1 MPPKGTK
8 PVASNRRARYDYD
21 ILETY
26 ECGMVLS
33 GSEVK
38 SLRDSKV
45 QLRESYARVEGAEV
59 WLYGVHIA
67 PYAFAPGAAGH
78 DPDRR
83 RKLLLNRREIDEIT
97 ASTQQKGLTLI
108 PLSIYFKDGR
118 AKIEVGLARGRK
130 TFDKRRAIAE
140 RDMER
145 DVERSMRRRD
155 KG

>member
-8 PVASNRRARYDYD
+8 PVASNRRARYDYE

-26 ECGMVLS
+26 ECGLVLS

-45 QLRESYARVEGAEV
+45 QLREAYARVDDGEV
-59 WLYGVHIA
+59 WVYGMHIA

-83 RKLLLNRREIDEIT
+83 RKLLLHRRQIEEIT
-97 ASTQQKGLTLI
+97 ASTQQRGLTLI
-108 PLSIYFKDGR
+108 PLAIYFKEGR
-118 AKIEVGLARGRK
+118 AKVEVGVARGRK
-130 TFDKRRAIAE
+130 TYDKRRAIAE

-145 DVERSMRRRD
+145 DVERSMRRRE
-155 KG
+155 KS